1 VVGRRRTRGFESGVV
16 LAIAASLLTLRAR
29 AQTTVT
35 ISSAT
40 PPLAPRIHGPLMV
53 GVLTGTPLVHTIA
66 TTGQAPIMFS
76 AMGLPQGLTVD
87 AANGRLGG
95 SVAGAGRHDIV
106 ITASNSAGMD
116 QRTLTIVVG
125 DTLALTPPL
134 GWNSYDSFD
143 DSVTQAEVIA
153 QASWVRDNLLPY
165 GWQYVVVDFRWYDP
179 NAPQSDQNG
188 NNPNLVTDANGRFL
202 PAPGRF
208 ADGFAKLAQDIHA
221 MGLKFGIHIMR
232 GIPRKSYS
240 ANTPIANSSYTAQE
254 AADTAKICRWNSDNY
269 GVRGNTAA
277 GQAWYDSIFGLYA
290 TWGVDFVKVDDITS
304 NPGATSYWADEVEAI
319 QRAIQKSGRSMVL
332 SLSPGETPVAQATH
346 LVANANMWRMSDDF
360 WDRPADLAHI
370 FDLANSW
377 QVVTGPAGHWPDAD
391 MLPLGHLGPRCPVD
405 GANRNTRFTRNEQVT
420 MFTLWALLPSPL
432 MLGTNLTQTTDSFTK
447 DLLTNEEVLSVSQ
460 DALGAR
466 ARRVVSQNNQQV
478 WVKDLSNNRKA
489 VGLFNRAAA
498 DQQVRATAAQIGVS
512 GRQRVRDLWHRT
524 DAPTSDQGLD
534 VLVPG
539 QAGLLYILTPD
550 TPTGMD
556 GGAVADGAGADGDG
570 AGGTGLDAALDR
582 GGAAGQ
588 GGTGGQAGAGG
599 AAGQGGIS
607 DAAADTAGRPD
618 ASGAGGGGLAGASGS
633 AGGNLDAGRSGSGG
647 ASGMGGASPTGM
659 GGSGTAAGGSAGAT
673 PPADKFRPDAS
684 SCACAFGAAP
694 SSRGAWV
701 GAAFALV
708 LMRRRRR
715 LTENVAVR

>member
-1 VVGRRRTRGFESGVV
+1 
-16 LAIAASLLTLRAR
+16 LIA
-29 AQTTVT
+29 
-35 ISSAT
+35 
-40 PPLAPRIHGPLMV
+40 
-53 GVLTGTPLVHTIA
+53 GVLTGSPLVHTIA
-66 TTGQAPIMFS
+66 TTGQAPITFS
-76 AMGLPQGLTVD
+76 ATGLPQGVTLD
-87 AANGRLGG
+87 AASGRLSGNVT
-95 SVAGAGRHDIV
+95 SAGRHDVV
-106 ITASNSAGMD
+106 ITASNSAGTD

-143 DSVTQAEVIA
+143 DSVTQAEVLA
-153 QASWVRDNLLPY
+153 QAAWVRDNLLSY

-188 NNPNLVTDANGRFL
+188 SNPNLVTDTNGRFQ
-202 PAPGRF
+202 PAPARF
-208 ADGFAKLAQDIHA
+208 ADGFATLGQDIHA

-232 GIPRKSYS
+232 GIPRKSYA
-240 ANTPIANSSYTAQE
+240 ANTPIANSSYTAQG

-269 GVRGNTAA
+269 GVNGNTPA

-290 TWGVDFVKVDDITS
+290 SWGVDFVKVDDITS
-304 NPGATSYWADEVEAI
+304 NPGATNYWADEVEAI
-319 QRAIQKSGRSMVL
+319 HRAIQKSGRSMVL

-360 WDRPADLAHI
+360 WDRPADLTHI

-432 MLGTNLTQTTDSFTK
+432 MLGTNLTQTTDSFTR

-466 ARRVVSQNNQQV
+466 ARRVVSQANQQV

-489 VGLFNRAAA
+489 VGLFNRGAT

-539 QAGLLYILTPD
+539 QAGLIYILTPD

-556 GGAVADGAGADGDG
+556 GGAVADGAGGDVD
-570 AGGTGLDAALDR
+570 GTGGVDAALDR

-599 AAGQGGIS
+599 AAGQGGVS
-607 DAAADTAGRPD
+607 DAGVSTGGRPD
-618 ASGAGGGGLAGASGS
+618 ASGAGGGLADASGM
-633 AGGNLDAGRSGSGG
+633 AGGNPEAGRSGSGG
-647 ASGMGGASPTGM
+647 ASGMGGGPPIGT
-659 GGSGTAAGGSAGAT
+659 GGSGTAAGGSAGAAT
-673 PPADKFRPDAS
+673 TGDNSQPNTS
-684 SCACAFGAAP
+684 SCACAFHAAP
-694 SSRGAWV
+694 SSVGAWL
-701 GAAFALV
+701 GAAFTLF
-708 LMRRRRR
+708 LMGRRRSR
-715 LTENVAVR
+715 LLL

>member
-1 VVGRRRTRGFESGVV
+1 MVRRPAV
-16 LAIAASLLTLRAR
+16 LLAFAVSLVALPAR

-35 ISSAT
+35 ISSAM
-40 PPLAPRIHGPLMV
+40 PPAAPRMQGPWIV
-53 GVLTGTPLVHTIA
+53 GVLTGTPLVHTMP
-66 TTGQAPIMFS
+66 TTGQAPITFS
-76 AMGLPQGLTVD
+76 ATGLPPGLTLD
-87 AANGRLGG
+87 ASNGRLSG
-95 SVAGAGRHDIV
+95 SVTSAGRYDVAIV
-106 ITASNSAGMD
+106 ASNSAGMD
-116 QRTLTIVVG
+116 QRTLTVVVG
-125 DTLALTPPL
+125 DTVALTPPL

-143 DSVTQAEVIA
+143 DSVTQAETLA
-153 QASWVRDNLLPY
+153 QAGWVRDNLLPY

-188 NNPNLVTDANGRFL
+188 NNPGLVTDANGRFQ

-232 GIPRKSYS
+232 GIPRKSYA
-240 ANTPIANSSYTAQE
+240 ANTPIANSSYSAQG

-269 GVRGNTAA
+269 GVNGSTPA

-290 TWGVDFVKVDDITS
+290 AWGVDLVKVDDITS
-304 NPGATSYWADEVEAI
+304 NPGATNYWADEVEAI
-319 QRAIQKSGRSMVL
+319 HRAILKSGRSIVL

-391 MLPLGHLGPRCPVD
+391 MLPVGHLGPRCPVD

-420 MFTLWALLPSPL
+420 MFSLWALLPSPL
-432 MLGTNLTQTTDSFTK
+432 MLGANLTQTTDAFTK
-447 DLLTNEEVLSVSQ
+447 DLLQNEEVLSVSQ

-466 ARRVVSQNNQQV
+466 AKRVVSQNNQQV
-478 WVKDLSNNRKA
+478 WVKDLSNGRKA
-489 VGLFNRAAA
+489 VGLFNRAAT
-498 DQQVRATAAQIGVS
+498 DQQVKATAAQIGVS

-539 QAGLLYILTPD
+539 QAGLIYVLSPD
-550 TPTGMD
+550 TPTGTD
-556 GGAVADGAGADGDG
+556 GGLIADGAAGDVDGSGG
-570 AGGTGLDAALDR
+570 AGGVDGAAGR

-588 GGTGGQAGAGG
+588 GGTGGQSGAGG
-599 AAGQGGIS
+599 AGGQGGVS
-607 DAAADTAGRPD
+607 DAGVSTGGRPD
-618 ASGAGGGGLAGASGS
+618 ASDAGGGPAGASGS
-633 AGGNLDAGRSGSGG
+633 AGGNWDSGRSGSGG
-647 ASGMGGASPTGM
+647 ASGMGGGSPTGA

-673 PPADKFRPDAS
+673 TGDKSQPGAS
-684 SCACAFGAAP
+684 SCACAFGATP
-694 SSRGAWV
+694 SSFGAWL
-701 GAAFALV
+701 GAALAL
-708 LMRRRRR
+708 LAMRRRRLHEHER
-715 LTENVAVR
+715 F

>member
-1 VVGRRRTRGFESGVV
+1 M
-16 LAIAASLLTLRAR
+16 I
-29 AQTTVT
+29 
-35 ISSAT
+35 
-40 PPLAPRIHGPLMV
+40 V

-66 TTGQAPIMFS
+66 TTGQAPITFS
-76 AMGLPQGLTVD
+76 ATGLPNGLTLD
-87 AANGRLGG
+87 AANGRLSG
-95 SVAGAGRHDIV
+95 SVASAGRHDV
-106 ITASNSAGMD
+106 AITASNSAGME

-125 DTLALTPPL
+125 DTVALTPPL

-143 DSVTQAEVIA
+143 DSVTQAEVLA
-153 QASWVRDNLLPY
+153 QAAWVRDNLLPY

-208 ADGFAKLAQDIHA
+208 ADGFAKLGQDIHA

-232 GIPRKSYS
+232 GIPRKSHA
-240 ANTPIANSSYTAQE
+240 ANTPIANSTYTAQQ

-269 GVRGNTAA
+269 GVNGNTPA
-277 GQAWYDSIFGLYA
+277 GQAWYDSIFALYA
-290 TWGVDFVKVDDITS
+290 SWGVDFVKVDDITS
-304 NPGATSYWADEVEAI
+304 NPGSTNYWADEVEAI
-319 QRAIQKSGRSMVL
+319 HRAIQKSGRSMVL

-420 MFTLWALLPSPL
+420 MFTLWSLLPSPL

-447 DLLTNEEVLSVSQ
+447 DLLTNEDVLSVSQ

-489 VGLFNRAAA
+489 VGLFNRAAT

-512 GRQRVRDLWHRT
+512 GRQRVRDLWRRT

-539 QAGLLYILTPD
+539 QAGLIYILTPD
-550 TPTGMD
+550 TPMD
-556 GGAVADGAGADGDG
+556 GGAVADGAGSDVDAAGGSGGVDGADG
-570 AGGTGLDAALDR
+570 R

-588 GGTGGQAGAGG
+588 GGMGGQAGSGG
-599 AAGQGGIS
+599 AAGQGGVS
-607 DAAADTAGRPD
+607 DGGVGTGGRSD
-618 ASGAGGGGLAGASGS
+618 ASGAGGGLAGASGS
-633 AGGNLDAGRSGSGG
+633 AGGNPDGGRSGSGG
-647 ASGMGGASPTGM
+647 ASGMGGAPPTGM
-659 GGSGTAAGGSAGAT
+659 GGSGTAAGGSAGAA
-673 PPADKFRPDAS
+673 PIADKHQRDSS

-694 SSRGAWV
+694 SSFGAWLGV
-701 GAAFALV
+701 ALALLV
-708 LMRRRRR
+708 MGRRRR
-715 LTENVAVR
+715 